1 MKYFKTYEAYRYGVN
16 GVGSLR
22 NSLAALKRQNINGRY
37 VDPEILAK
45 AIRNEYEAITGEKYE
60 DEVQMSMDNTI
71 ADIIGHYK
79 LDGPDFM
86 AAWDKVVKES
96 VEFIDE
102 NKFDIALNKMDEW
115 LPEDPDAM
123 ERYLEILNQEG
134 PKDMEKF
141 FIEYGDEDRLQSY
154 GLKRRDMKKLAN
166 MAFESQSVTEAKD
179 NLYLQLHKKYAEQ
192 IKGLKAKKIKKLTDL
207 VSVQRWAMEDVHG
220 TPGHDHKAMSR
231 QFNDERKLFKKYI
244 GGDESVMLPKGTEA
258 LAESSVTEAKKYS
271 VHYSDGMR
279 AGKEF
284 KSEREA
290 MQYAQDLIKNK
301 KGLQFVSVHKP
312 GMSQTAHKEDLLGW
326 WGDGSY
332 WGNVSKKDKD
342 VAKMKIG
349 ESILNE
355 GMMSELDLMAKEAK
369 SFSEFLKD
377 VFSTPEY
384 IKHKGKRDV
393 EKFLKDFYFSA
404 NESVTEGKS
413 SKEKFKEESDFYQEM
428 INDPK
433 KRVYDIVDFAQ
444 FTTGG
449 MTEKQWE
456 MFMYGRY
463 KKNLQSKDSKIKEKM
478 YKVLT
483 KWLGESVNEASRLSF
498 RDAGIIDLVDLQK
511 AIESFK
517 AKDISWNQK
526 GQAFMFS
533 TTQDLKKAKEVLDI
547 NENELN
553 EKKVPVNRETIEFHI
568 NSYRVDDDPYDV
580 AIEIGNHYKW
590 TQKEIEKAEKLI
602 RKYYLR

>member
-1 MKYFKTYEAYRYGVN
+1 MKYFKTYEGYKLGVN

-22 NSLAALKRQNINGRY
+22 NSLTALKRQNINGRY

-154 GLKRRDMKKLAN
+154 GLKSRDMKKLAN
-166 MAFESQSVTEAKD
+166 MAFESQ
-179 NLYLQLHKKYAEQ
+179 
-192 IKGLKAKKIKKLTDL
+192 
-207 VSVQRWAMEDVHG
+207 
-220 TPGHDHKAMSR
+220 
-231 QFNDERKLFKKYI
+231 
-244 GGDESVMLPKGTEA
+244 
-258 LAESSVTEAKKYS
+258 SVTEAKKYS

-349 ESILNE
+349 ESTLNE

-377 VFSTPEY
+377 VFSIPEY

-498 RDAGIIDLVDLQK
+498 RDAGITDLVDLEK

-517 AKDISWNQK
+517 TKDISWNQK

-553 EKKVPVNRETIEFHI
+553 EKKVPVNRETIELHI
-568 NSYRVDDDPYDV
+568 NSYRVDDDPYYV

>member
-1 MKYFKTYEAYRYGVN
+1 MKYFKTYEGYKLGVN

-22 NSLAALKRQNINGRY
+22 NSLTALKRQNINGRY

-96 VEFIDE
+96 V
-102 NKFDIALNKMDEW
+102 N
-115 LPEDPDAM
+115 
-123 ERYLEILNQEG
+123 
-134 PKDMEKF
+134 
-141 FIEYGDEDRLQSY
+141 
-154 GLKRRDMKKLAN
+154 
-166 MAFESQSVTEAKD
+166 
-179 NLYLQLHKKYAEQ
+179 
-192 IKGLKAKKIKKLTDL
+192 
-207 VSVQRWAMEDVHG
+207 
-220 TPGHDHKAMSR
+220 
-231 QFNDERKLFKKYI
+231 
-244 GGDESVMLPKGTEA
+244 
-258 LAESSVTEAKKYS
+258 EAKKYS

-349 ESILNE
+349 ESTLNE

-377 VFSTPEY
+377 VFSIPEY

-413 SKEKFKEESDFYQEM
+413 YQEKFKEEEAEFKRIIAAPD
-428 INDPK
+428 
-433 KRVYDIVDFAQ
+433 KRVYDLVDYVQ

-449 MTEKQWE
+449 MTQKQWE

-463 KKNLQSKDSKIKEKM
+463 KKDLQSRDSKIKEKM

-498 RDAGIIDLVDLQK
+498 RDAGITDLVDLEK

-517 AKDISWNQK
+517 TKDISWNQK

-553 EKKVPVNRETIEFHI
+553 EKKVPVNRETIELHI
-568 NSYRVDDDPYDV
+568 NSYRVDDDPYYV

>member
-1 MKYFKTYEAYRYGVN
+1 MKYFKTYEGYKLGVN

-22 NSLAALKRQNINGRY
+22 NSLTALKRQNINGRY

-96 VEFIDE
+96 V
-102 NKFDIALNKMDEW
+102 N
-115 LPEDPDAM
+115 
-123 ERYLEILNQEG
+123 
-134 PKDMEKF
+134 
-141 FIEYGDEDRLQSY
+141 
-154 GLKRRDMKKLAN
+154 
-166 MAFESQSVTEAKD
+166 
-179 NLYLQLHKKYAEQ
+179 
-192 IKGLKAKKIKKLTDL
+192 
-207 VSVQRWAMEDVHG
+207 
-220 TPGHDHKAMSR
+220 
-231 QFNDERKLFKKYI
+231 
-244 GGDESVMLPKGTEA
+244 
-258 LAESSVTEAKKYS
+258 EAKKYS

-349 ESILNE
+349 ESTLNE

-377 VFSTPEY
+377 VFSIPEY

-404 NESVTEGKS
+404 NESVTEGKLNEFTDLEILGFLTKSKENAMKNKLPKLVKNLQKHIKNLEKKIKLSKTIPVLEAEDPMS
-413 SKEKFKEESDFYQEM
+413 SLLQSFEKAMTDKKAYAAIVAELEGAPDDVKPKIMQMADEFIPAKTDGILELIDELESGEIDPEDIGAQETKEVLIQQFKQFIKVTEFAIKTIKKHVNESVTEGKSYQEKFKEESDYYQEM

-449 MTEKQWE
+449 MTQKQWE

-498 RDAGIIDLVDLQK
+498 RDAGITDLVDLEK

-517 AKDISWNQK
+517 TKDISWNQK

-553 EKKVPVNRETIEFHI
+553 EKKVPVNRETIELHI
-568 NSYRVDDDPYDV
+568 NSYRVDDDPYYV

>member
-1 MKYFKTYEAYRYGVN
+1 MKYFKTYEGYKLGVN

-22 NSLAALKRQNINGRY
+22 NSLTALKRQNINGRY

-96 VEFIDE
+96 V
-102 NKFDIALNKMDEW
+102 N
-115 LPEDPDAM
+115 
-123 ERYLEILNQEG
+123 
-134 PKDMEKF
+134 
-141 FIEYGDEDRLQSY
+141 
-154 GLKRRDMKKLAN
+154 
-166 MAFESQSVTEAKD
+166 
-179 NLYLQLHKKYAEQ
+179 
-192 IKGLKAKKIKKLTDL
+192 
-207 VSVQRWAMEDVHG
+207 
-220 TPGHDHKAMSR
+220 
-231 QFNDERKLFKKYI
+231 
-244 GGDESVMLPKGTEA
+244 
-258 LAESSVTEAKKYS
+258 EAKKYS

-349 ESILNE
+349 ESTLNE

-377 VFSTPEY
+377 VFSIPEY

-498 RDAGIIDLVDLQK
+498 RDAGITDLVDLEK

-517 AKDISWNQK
+517 TKDISWNQK

-553 EKKVPVNRETIEFHI
+553 EKKVPVNRETIELHI
-568 NSYRVDDDPYDV
+568 NSYRVDDDPYYV